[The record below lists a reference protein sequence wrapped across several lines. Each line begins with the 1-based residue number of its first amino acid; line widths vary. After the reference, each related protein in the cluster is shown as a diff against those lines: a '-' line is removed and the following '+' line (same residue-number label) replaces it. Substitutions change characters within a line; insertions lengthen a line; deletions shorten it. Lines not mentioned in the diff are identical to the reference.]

1 MIKFNRMTTIELKL
15 DVIMNIMKNQEIR
28 NHSVNEMRVMNEVSK
43 TMLLIKD

>member
-28 NHSVNEMRVMNEVSK
+28 NHSVNEMRVMNGVSK
-43 TMLLIKD
+43 TMSLIKD